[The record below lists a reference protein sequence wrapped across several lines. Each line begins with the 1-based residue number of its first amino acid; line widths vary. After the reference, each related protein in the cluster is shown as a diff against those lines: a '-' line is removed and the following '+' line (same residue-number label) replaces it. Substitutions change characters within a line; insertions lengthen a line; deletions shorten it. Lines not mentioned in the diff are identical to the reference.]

1 MAESGPFRSS
11 ASAVQLSGRLL
22 CWSLAA
28 AMASAAADASLH
40 PHLRWWGAVW
50 PLPWWFTGL
59 AALAWT
65 VLRARE
71 KAHRTP
77 PQDSTR
83 SDWEQA
89 A

>member
-1 MAESGPFRSS
+1 MAETGPFRSP
-11 ASAVQLSGRLL
+11 ASAVQVSARLL

-28 AMASAAADASLH
+28 AMITAAVDASLG
-40 PHLRWWGAVW
+40 PRAGWWGVVW
-50 PLPWWFTGL
+50 LLPWWLFGA

-71 KAHRTP
+71 KAGPPTP
-77 PQDSTR
+77 PGCAR

>member
-1 MAESGPFRSS
+1 MAETGPFRSPV
-11 ASAVQLSGRLL
+11 SAVQVSARLL

-28 AMASAAADASLH
+28 AMITAAVDAFH
-40 PHLRWWGAVW
+40 EPQAAWWGVVW
-50 PLPWWFTGL
+50 LLPWWLFAA

-71 KAHRTP
+71 KADRP
-77 PQDSTR
+77 PPHGSAR
-83 SDWEQA
+83 NDWEQA

>member
-1 MAESGPFRSS
+1 MAAPGPFRSP
-11 ASAVQLSGRLL
+11 ASAVQLSARLL

-28 AMASAAADASLH
+28 AMISAAADAFVH
-40 PHLRWWGAVW
+40 PQVGWWGAVW
-50 PLPWWFTGL
+50 TLPWWLFGAT
-59 AALAWT
+59 ALAWI

-71 KAHRTP
+71 KADSP
-77 PQDSTR
+77 PPPDCAR

>member
-1 MAESGPFRSS
+1 M
-11 ASAVQLSGRLL
+11 SGRLL
-22 CWSLAA
+22 CRCLAA
-28 AMASAAADASLH
+28 AMASAAVDAFLD
-40 PHLRWWGAVW
+40 PQVRWWGTVW
-50 PLPWWFTGL
+50 PLPWWLTCA

-71 KAHRTP
+71 KAGRRP
-77 PQDSTR
+77 SQGSAR